1 MKFFTTTELS
11 KIWDVSPRRIAL
23 LCNQGRVDGAIKKGN
38 TWLIPEGA
46 KKPEDPRKKKSK

>member
-11 KIWDVSPRRIAL
+11 KVWGISPRRIAL

-38 TWLIPEGA
+38 TWLIPEGV
-46 KKPEDPRKKKSK
+46 KKPKDPRKKT